1 MEVLYLPLVQISAWT
16 GIREDAKKKVAEGM
30 TLVLEELGIP
40 KDAVTVIIYEIPKTN
55 WATGGKLHS
64 ENDASLQKGLSI

>member
-1 MEVLYLPLVQISAWT
+1 VEVLYSPLVQISAWT

-30 TLVLEELGIP
+30 TRVLEELGIP
-40 KDAVTVIIYEIPKTN
+40 KDAITVIIYEIPKTN

-64 ENDASLQKGLSI
+64 EYDASLQKGRSI

>member
-1 MEVLYLPLVQISAWT
+1 MEVFELPLVQVSAWA

-30 TLVLEELGIP
+30 TRVLEELGIS
-40 KDAVTVIIYEIPKTN
+40 KDAVTVIIFEIPKTN

-64 ENDASLQKGLSI
+64 ENDASLQKGRSI

>member
-1 MEVLYLPLVQISAWT
+1 MEVFELPLVQVSAWA

-30 TLVLEELGIP
+30 TRVLEELGIS

-55 WATGGKLHS
+55 WATGGKLHL
-64 ENDASLQKGLSI
+64 EYDASLQKGRSI

>member
-1 MEVLYLPLVQISAWT
+1 MEVLKLPLVQVSAWT

-30 TLVLEELGIP
+30 TKVLEELGIP

-64 ENDASLQKGLSI
+64 ENDVNLQKGRSI

>member
-1 MEVLYLPLVQISAWT
+1 LPLVQVSAWT

-30 TLVLEELGIP
+30 TRVLEELGIP

-64 ENDASLQKGLSI
+64 EKDVNLQKGRSI

>member
-1 MEVLYLPLVQISAWT
+1 VEVLYLPLVQISAWT

-30 TLVLEELGIP
+30 TRVLEELGIP

-64 ENDASLQKGLSI
+64 ENEVNLQNVRSI